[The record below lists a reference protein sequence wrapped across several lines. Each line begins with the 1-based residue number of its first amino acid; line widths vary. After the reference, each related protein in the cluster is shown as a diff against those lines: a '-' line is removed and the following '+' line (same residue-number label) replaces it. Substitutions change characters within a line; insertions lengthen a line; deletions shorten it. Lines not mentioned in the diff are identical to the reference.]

1 MGLWTTHFLWKVR
14 VLFCAIHSSWHSYGS
29 WKECSACWTSLLPL
43 VEIPWTLCFSIS
55 SFSRIKTSSS
65 TNIKGDKM
73 ILLYFLNLWTR
84 YMTWGQG
91 NACFFFLSL
100 FLFFFFLLKKKEWT
114 NFIWSNPDVFK
125 IEPVCQKSSLEI
137 LWWVKI
143 PGFFPMLAYAV
154 P

>member
-14 VLFCAIHSSWHSYGS
+14 VLFCAVQSSWQSYGS
-29 WKECSACWTSLLPL
+29 WKECPACWTSLLPL

-55 SFSRIKTSSS
+55 SFNKDIFFH
-65 TNIKGDKM
+65 KGDKM
-73 ILLYFLNLWTR
+73 IVLYFLNLWTR
-84 YMTWGQG
+84 YMTRGQG
-91 NACFFFLSL
+91 NACFFFFLSL
-100 FLFFFFLLKKKEWT
+100 FPLPFFFLLKKKEWT

-125 IEPVCQKSSLEI
+125 IEPVCQRSSLEI

-143 PGFFPMLAYAV
+143 PGFFPMLACAV